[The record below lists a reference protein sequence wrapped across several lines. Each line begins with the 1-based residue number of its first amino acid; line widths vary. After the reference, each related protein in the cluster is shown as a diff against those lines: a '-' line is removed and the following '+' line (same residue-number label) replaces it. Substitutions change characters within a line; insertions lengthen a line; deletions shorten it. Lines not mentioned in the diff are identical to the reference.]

1 MDDIDAL
8 LRKATPNLGRREH
21 LRNVFREWERVE
33 TLAGSSAVQVP
44 LIVGE
49 GPEISG
55 AGIVISAADTEEL
68 EQIREEL
75 TTAGVPSVRLVPESG
90 A

>member
-1 MDDIDAL
+1 MDRIDAL
-8 LRKATPNLGRREH
+8 LEKATPNLGRREH
-21 LRNVFREWERVE
+21 LRNVYREWERVE
-33 TLAGSSAVQVP
+33 TLAGSRTVQVP

-55 AGIVISAADTEEL
+55 AGIVISAADPEEL

-75 TTAGVPSVRLVPESG
+75 ATAGVPLVRLVPEG
-90 A
+90 GT